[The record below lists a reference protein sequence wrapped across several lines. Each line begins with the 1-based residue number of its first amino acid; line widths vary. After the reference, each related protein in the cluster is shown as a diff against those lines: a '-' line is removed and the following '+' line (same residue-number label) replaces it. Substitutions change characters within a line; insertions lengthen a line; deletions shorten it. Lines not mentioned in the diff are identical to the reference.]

1 MATLGGTTEVEYT
14 QNNIEIDNLALFA
27 VQEHNIKQ
35 NGVLEFVRV
44 LNAKKQVVSGTLYD
58 ITLETK
64 GGSKQ
69 KVYEAKILEKPWLN
83 FKEVQEFKLISE
95 NDEAPSVSTT

>member
-35 NGVLEFVRV
+35 VFFFFF
-44 LNAKKQVVSGTLYD
+44 YH
-58 ITLETK
+58 
-64 GGSKQ
+64 
-69 KVYEAKILEKPWLN
+69 LN
-83 FKEVQEFKLISE
+83 FVLSYVLF
-95 NDEAPSVSTT
+95 PW

>member
-64 GGSKQ
+64 DGSKQ

>member
-44 LNAKKQVVSGTLYD
+44 LSAKKQVVSGTLYD

-64 GGSKQ
+64 DGSKQ

>member
-35 NGVLEFVRV
+35 VFFFLLPFEFCSI
-44 LNAKKQVVSGTLYD
+44 LCFVSLVKFSID
-58 ITLETK
+58 SRTK
-64 GGSKQ
+64 
-69 KVYEAKILEKPWLN
+69 
-83 FKEVQEFKLISE
+83 
-95 NDEAPSVSTT
+95 

>member
-35 NGVLEFVRV
+35 VFFF
-44 LNAKKQVVSGTLYD
+44 SYH
-58 ITLETK
+58 
-64 GGSKQ
+64 
-69 KVYEAKILEKPWLN
+69 LN
-83 FKEVQEFKLISE
+83 FVLS
-95 NDEAPSVSTT
+95 SVLFPR

>member
-1 MATLGGTTEVEYT
+1 MAALGGSTEVEYT
-14 QNNIEIDNLALFA
+14 QNSVEIDNLAIFA

-35 NGVLEFVRV
+35 NAVLEFVRV
-44 LNAKKQVVSGTLYD
+44 LNAKKKVVSGTLYD

-64 GGSKQ
+64 DGGKQ

-83 FKEVQEFKLISE
+83 FKEVQEFKLISQ
-95 NDEAPSVSTT
+95 NDDAPSVSST

>member
-44 LNAKKQVVSGTLYD
+44 LSAKKQVVSGTLYD

-64 GGSKQ
+64 DGTKQ

-83 FKEVQEFKLISE
+83 FKEVQEFKLVSE
-95 NDEAPSVSTT
+95 NDEAPSVSST

>member
-1 MATLGGTTEVEYT
+1 
-14 QNNIEIDNLALFA
+14 
-27 VQEHNIKQ
+27 

-44 LNAKKQVVSGTLYD
+44 LSAKKQVVSGTLYD

-64 GGSKQ
+64 DGTKQ

-83 FKEVQEFKLISE
+83 FKEVQEFKLVSE
-95 NDEAPSVSTT
+95 NDEAPSVSST

>member
-35 NGVLEFVRV
+35 VFFLCHFNFVLSFV
-44 LNAKKQVVSGTLYD
+44 LF
-58 ITLETK
+58 
-64 GGSKQ
+64 
-69 KVYEAKILEKPWLN
+69 PW
-83 FKEVQEFKLISE
+83 
-95 NDEAPSVSTT
+95 

>member
-1 MATLGGTTEVEYT
+1 M
-14 QNNIEIDNLALFA
+14 
-27 VQEHNIKQ
+27 Q

-64 GGSKQ
+64 DGSKQ

>member
-1 MATLGGTTEVEYT
+1 MANLGGTTEVEYT
-14 QNNIEIDNLALFA
+14 QNNVEIDNLALFA

-44 LNAKKQVVSGTLYD
+44 LSAKKQVVSGTLYD
-58 ITLETK
+58 ITVETK
-64 GGSKQ
+64 DGSKQ

-83 FKEVQEFKLISE
+83 FKEVQEFKLVSE
-95 NDEAPSVSTT
+95 NDEAPSLSST

>member
-1 MATLGGTTEVEYT
+1 MATLGGSTEVEYT
-14 QNNIEIDNLALFA
+14 QNSVEIDNLAIFA

-35 NGVLEFVRV
+35 NAVLKFVRV

-64 GGSKQ
+64 DGGKQ

-83 FKEVQEFKLISE
+83 FKEVQEFKLISQ
-95 NDEAPSVSTT
+95 NDDAPSVSST

>member
-14 QNNIEIDNLALFA
+14 QNSVEINNLALFA
-27 VQEHNIKQ
+27 LQEHNIKQ

-44 LNAKKQVVSGTLYD
+44 LSAKKQVVSGTLYE
-58 ITLETK
+58 IVLETK
-64 GGSKQ
+64 DGGKQ

-83 FKEVQEFKLISE
+83 LKEVQEFKLVSE
-95 NDEAPSVSTT
+95 NDDAPSSSAN